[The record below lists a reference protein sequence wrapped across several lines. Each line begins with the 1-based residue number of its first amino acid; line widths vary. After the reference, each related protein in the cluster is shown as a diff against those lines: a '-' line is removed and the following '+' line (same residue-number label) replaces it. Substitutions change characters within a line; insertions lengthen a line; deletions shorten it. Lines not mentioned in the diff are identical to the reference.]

1 MQQPVEECSLQNKK
15 SSKSMLASLASG
27 SDCLACF
34 FFSCKTLN
42 SVTFR
47 NKTHEQYMSFRMMN
61 DPSGMDA

>member
-34 FFSCKTLN
+34 FSCKTLN
-42 SVTFR
+42 SETFR